1 MEAHEAI
8 RKIVGESIFGEFVT
22 SIEEVDTASLL
33 SHKENTPSN
42 SLRRTM
48 KITSSHTA
56 VIAGLKTFL
65 MEVAADLVTNLDD
78 AIFNVEA

>member
-1 MEAHEAI
+1 
-8 RKIVGESIFGEFVT
+8 
-22 SIEEVDTASLL
+22 
-33 SHKENTPSN
+33 
-42 SLRRTM
+42 M

-78 AIFNVEA
+78 AIFNVEAQPFKPTKTQEQLPQAILQ